1 MYSLSIQK
9 YVQTSCFG
17 EYGRQQWF
25 SLTEDEVIAQ
35 NKLIWV
41 SSFMW
46 VKRLWNKKAT
56 KRKKTDFNSTC
67 PIQTVYEGSRLWQ
80 LWHMRSTL
88 DEFQKSNNSRE
99 IQYRVHINT
108 LLFLELTEMDVCLNV
123 VRDPVFVRG
132 DTCPG
137 RGIAAAAAVAVVTCG
152 AESGG
157 MVVHGGIADT
167 PGVLRASRSGFS
179 SMSDSCQALLSDP
192 SVWSHSLQKW
202 QKRRTCLEM
211 QGQNICS

>member
-1 MYSLSIQK
+1 
-9 YVQTSCFG
+9 
-17 EYGRQQWF
+17 
-25 SLTEDEVIAQ
+25 
-35 NKLIWV
+35 
-41 SSFMW
+41 
-46 VKRLWNKKAT
+46 
-56 KRKKTDFNSTC
+56 
-67 PIQTVYEGSRLWQ
+67 
-80 LWHMRSTL
+80 MRSTL

-137 RGIAAAAAVAVVTCG
+137 RGIAAAAVATCG
-152 AESGG
+152 AESRG

-167 PGVLRASRSGFS
+167 PGVLRASRSGVS

-192 SVWSHSLQKW
+192 SL
-202 QKRRTCLEM
+202 
-211 QGQNICS
+211 